1 MSYTLEVSLTTRMI
15 ADRLGVTPKR
25 VREIAKQL
33 KIKPSWMG
41 PIMTF
46 TPMQLEKMRNRNTA
60 SGRPKHKRRR

>member
-1 MSYTLEVSLTTRMI
+1 MI

-41 PIMTF
+41 PIMIF
-46 TPMQLEKMRNRNTA
+46 TPMQLEKMRNRRTDV
-60 SGRPKHKRRR
+60 GRPTHKKRR